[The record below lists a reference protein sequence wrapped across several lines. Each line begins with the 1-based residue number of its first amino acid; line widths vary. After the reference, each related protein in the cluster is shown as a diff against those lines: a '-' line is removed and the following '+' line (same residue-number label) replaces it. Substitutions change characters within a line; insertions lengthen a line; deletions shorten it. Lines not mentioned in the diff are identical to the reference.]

1 MVSAQFL
8 SDALTKHSAK
18 PDEVIRTIES
28 GTLRLVDVHPPFR
41 TLLRHKAYLMTWIK
55 QYIDPR
61 NNRNNKTKMKNEEK
75 GFHDLR
81 QLTSFFSE
89 EVGDE
94 VYSIC
99 C

>member
-1 MVSAQFL
+1 MC
-8 SDALTKHSAK
+8 
-18 PDEVIRTIES
+18 IRDSIRAVES

-41 TLLRHKAYLMTWIK
+41 TLLRHKAYLMTLIK

-61 NNRNNKTKMKNEEK
+61 NNRNNKIKFENEEK

-81 QLTSFFSE
+81 QLSSFFSE

-94 VYSIC
+94 VYAIC